1 VERTAVVARRLSAVV
16 MTVSLAGCGGGG
28 SQAGQQPA
36 IKKPAVESAMKAMT
50 AGDLMQHIRDLSAD
64 SMEGR
69 APASVGED
77 RAVAYLTSQFKALGL
92 EPGNPDG
99 TYVQDVP
106 LVGIKSNASGQFHV
120 KGKTLTL
127 SYPDNWVAVSKRVT
141 PQVDVRN
148 SDVVFVGYGV
158 VAPEYGWD
166 DYKGQDM
173 TGKTLV
179 MLVNDPPVPEPNEA
193 YKLDPNMFGGDRM
206 TYYGRWTYKYEEGTR
221 KGAAAVIIVHETGPA
236 GYPWA
241 VVTGSWGHENFSILP
256 PDNNMSRVPVE
267 GWITLDEAKQLF
279 RDAGYDFDAL
289 KESARSKDFQP
300 VDLGATADFTVQQ
313 STRKVQSRNV
323 VAKLPGATKPDEY
336 VIYTAH
342 WDHLGMDP
350 SLPGPDKIY
359 NGALDNASGVGGLL
373 ELARAFK
380 ALQPGPD
387 RSILFLAVTS
397 EEQGLLGSEY
407 YATNPLYPLNK
418 TLADINMDALNQWG
432 PTKDVIVVGMG
443 NTTLED
449 ILQREA
455 TAVDRVIKPDAEPE
469 KGFFYRSDQFSFA
482 KQGVPALYTD
492 AGIDYIGKPAGWGR
506 QKKDEYTENDYH
518 KPSDEIKPDWDLTG
532 AIDDLDLLFSVGYD
546 VANTTQW
553 PTWKEGTEFKAIR
566 QKSLAAN

>member
-1 VERTAVVARRLSAVV
+1 VERKAAVAHGLGTLMV
-16 MTVSLAGCGGGG
+16 VSLIAGCGGGG
-28 SQAGQQPA
+28 SQDAGRTA
-36 IKKPAVESAMKAMT
+36 INTSPVESAVKAMT
-50 AGDLMQHIRDLSAD
+50 TGDLIQHIRDLSAD

-77 RAVAYLTSQFKALGL
+77 RTVAYLTNQFKALGL

-106 LVGIKSNASGQFHV
+106 LVGIESQASGQFQV
-120 KGKTLTL
+120 KGQTLTL

-141 PQVDVRN
+141 PEVDVRN

-158 VAPEYGWD
+158 VAPEYDWD
-166 DYKGQDM
+166 DYKGRDM
-173 TGKTLV
+173 TGRTLV

-193 YKLDPNMFGGDRM
+193 YKLDPKMFKGDAM

-236 GYPWA
+236 GYPWG
-241 VVTGSWGHENFSILP
+241 VVTSSWGHENFSILP

-279 RDAGYDFDAL
+279 SAAGYDFDAL
-289 KESARSKDFQP
+289 KESASKKDFQP
-300 VDLGATADFTVQQ
+300 VDLGATADFTVKQT
-313 STRKVQSRNV
+313 TREVQSRNV
-323 VAKLPGATKPDEY
+323 VAKLPGTTKPGEY

-342 WDHLGMDP
+342 WDHLGMNP

-373 ELARAFK
+373 ELGKAFK

-397 EEQGLLGSEY
+397 EEQGLLGSQY

-449 ILQREA
+449 ILRREA
-455 TAVDRVIKPDAEPE
+455 TAVDRVIEPDAEPE

-492 AGIDYIGKPAGWGR
+492 AGIDYIGKPAGWGK

-532 AIDDLDLLFSVGYD
+532 AIDDLHLLFAVGYD
-546 VANTTQW
+546 VANATQW
-553 PTWKEGTEFKAIR
+553 PQWKEGTEFKAIR
-566 QKSLAAN
+566 EKSLGSK

>member
-1 VERTAVVARRLSAVV
+1 MERKAAMTRRLGAVV
-16 MTVSLAGCGGGG
+16 MAFGIAGCGGQGG
-28 SQAGQQPA
+28 GQQA
-36 IKKPAVESAMKAMT
+36 ATTTPAVDSAMKAMT
-50 AGDLMQHIRDLSAD
+50 ADGLMQHIRDLSAD

-77 RAVAYLTSQFKALGL
+77 RTVAYLTGQFKALGL

-99 TYVQDVP
+99 TYVQNVP
-106 LVGIKSNASGQFHV
+106 LVGIKSEASGQFQV
-120 KGKTLTL
+120 KGQTLTL

-141 PQVDVRN
+141 PEVDVRN

-173 TGKTLV
+173 KGKTLI

-193 YKLDPNMFGGDRM
+193 YKLDPKMFKGNAM

-241 VVTGSWGHENFSILP
+241 VVTSSWGHENFSILP

-279 RDAGYDFDAL
+279 NDAGYDFDEL
-289 KESARSKDFQP
+289 KESARKKDFQP
-300 VDLGATADFTVQQ
+300 VDLGATADFTVKQA
-313 STRKVQSRNV
+313 TRKVQSRNV
-323 VAKLPGATKPDEY
+323 VGTLPGTTKPDEY

-359 NGALDNASGVGGLL
+359 NGADDNASGVGGML
-373 ELARAFK
+373 ELAKAFK
-380 ALQPGPD
+380 ALQPGPE

-397 EEQGLLGSEY
+397 EEQGLLGSQY

-449 ILQREA
+449 ILKREA
-455 TAVDRVIKPDAEPE
+455 TAVNRVVEPDAEPE

-492 AGIDYIGKPAGWGR
+492 AGIDYIGKPAGWGK
-506 QKKDEYTENDYH
+506 QKKDEYTANDYH
-518 KPSDEIKPDWDLTG
+518 KPSDEIKPGWDLTG
-532 AIDDLDLLFSVGYD
+532 AIDDLDLLFAVGYD
-546 VANTTQW
+546 VANASVW
-553 PTWKEGTEFKAIR
+553 PTWKEGAEFKAIR
-566 QKSLAAN
+566 EKSLGGN

>member
-1 VERTAVVARRLSAVV
+1 VERKATVARGLGVVVAALWAV
-16 MTVSLAGCGGGG
+16 GCGGRGTEA
-28 SQAGQQPA
+28 SAA
-36 IKKPAVESAMKAMT
+36 ITTPAVRSALQAMT
-50 AGDLMQHIRDLSAD
+50 ADGLMRHIRDLSAD

-77 RAVAYLTSQFKALGL
+77 RTVSYLTSQFKALGL
-92 EPGNPDG
+92 APGNPNG
-99 TYVQDVP
+99 TYVQAVP
-106 LVGIKSNASGQFHV
+106 LVGIQSAASGRFNV
-120 KGKTLTL
+120 KGRALAL
-127 SYPDNWVAVSKRVT
+127 SYPDNWVAVSKHVT
-141 PQVDVRN
+141 PRVDVRN

-173 TGKTLV
+173 KGKTLI
-179 MLVNDPPVPEPNEA
+179 MLVNDPPVPAPNEA
-193 YKLDPNMFGGDRM
+193 YKLDPNMFKGPAM

-221 KGAAAVIIVHETGPA
+221 QGAAAVIIVHETGPA

-256 PDNNMSRVPVE
+256 PDDNMSRVPVE

-279 RDAGYDFDAL
+279 QTAGYDFDAL
-289 KESARSKDFQP
+289 KESARKKDFQP
-300 VDLGATADFTVQQ
+300 VDLGATADFNIRQT
-313 STRKVQSRNV
+313 TRKVQSRNV
-323 VAKLPGATKPDEY
+323 IAKLPGTTSPDEY

-350 SLPGPDKIY
+350 SLPGPDRIY
-359 NGALDNASGVGGLL
+359 NGADDNASGVGGLL
-373 ELARAFK
+373 EIAK
-380 ALQPGPD
+380 AYRTLEPAPK

-432 PTKDVIVVGMG
+432 PTKDIIVVGMG

-449 ILQREA
+449 ILRRGA
-455 TAVDRVIKPDAEPE
+455 AAVDRVIRPDAEPE

-482 KQGVPALYTD
+482 KQGVPALYTG
-492 AGIDYIGKPAGWGR
+492 AGMDYIGKPAGWGKR
-506 QKKDEYTENDYH
+506 KADEYTANDYH
-518 KPSDEIKPDWDLTG
+518 KPSDEIKPDWDLSG
-532 AIDDLDLLFSVGYD
+532 AIDDLDLLFAVGYD
-546 VANTTQW
+546 VADASVW
-553 PTWKEGTEFKAIR
+553 PAWKEGTEFKAVR
-566 QKSLAAN
+566 EKSLGGN

>member
-1 VERTAVVARRLSAVV
+1 MERRAALARRLGAT
-16 MTVSLAGCGGGG
+16 MMAAWIAGCGGGG
-28 SQAGQQPA
+28 RQAGQQAA
-36 IKKPAVESAMKAMT
+36 ITTPAVQSAAKAMT
-50 AGDLMQHIRDLSAD
+50 VDGLMQHIRDLSAD
-64 SMEGR
+64 SMQGR

-77 RAVAYLTSQFKALGL
+77 RTVAYLTSQFEALGL
-92 EPGNPDG
+92 QPGNPDG
-99 TYVQDVP
+99 TFVQNVP
-106 LVGIKSNASGQFHV
+106 LVGIKSEATGRFQV
-120 KGKTLTL
+120 KGQTLTL
-127 SYPDNWVAVSKRVT
+127 SYPDNWVGVSRRVT
-141 PQVDVRN
+141 PAVDVRN

-193 YKLDPNMFGGDRM
+193 YKLDPTMFGGDRM

-236 GYPWA
+236 GYPWS
-241 VVTGSWGHENFSILP
+241 VVASSWGHENFSILT

-279 RDAGYDFDAL
+279 KDAGYDFDAL
-289 KESARSKDFQP
+289 KESARKKDFKP
-300 VDLGATADFTVQQ
+300 VDLGASADFTIKQT
-313 STRKVQSRNV
+313 TRKVQSRNV
-323 VAKLPGATKPDEY
+323 VAKLPGTTKPDEY

-373 ELARAFK
+373 ELAKAFK

-397 EEQGLLGSEY
+397 EEQGLLGSAY

-449 ILQREA
+449 ILRREA
-455 TAVDRVIKPDAEPE
+455 AAVNRVIEPDAEPE

-482 KQGVPALYTD
+482 KQGVPALFTG
-492 AGIDYIGKPAGWGR
+492 AGIDYIGKPAGWGK
-506 QKKDEYTENDYH
+506 QKMDEYTANDYH
-518 KPSDEIKPDWDLTG
+518 KPSDEIKPDWNLAG
-532 AIDDLDLLFSVGYD
+532 AIDDLDLLFAVGYD
-546 VANTTQW
+546 VANASVW

-566 QKSLAAN
+566 EKSLGSH